1 MATITVKNIPDTLYK
16 TLKYQA
22 AEHYR
27 SINSEIIFLI
37 EQATT
42 CNKVDPSE
50 HLLAART
57 LREKTAEYTVSHDEL
72 TKVKN
77 EGRP

>member
-1 MATITVKNIPDTLYK
+1 MATITVKNIPDTLYE
-16 TLKYQA
+16 TLKHQA

-27 SINSEIIFLI
+27 SINSEIIYLI
-37 EQATT
+37 RQATT
-42 CNKVDPSE
+42 CTSVDPGE

-57 LREKTAEYTVSHDEL
+57 LREKTAEYIISHKEL